1 MLNLFNVE
9 CFTAVVIWMV
19 TVLSNASESV
29 ITGELKWTCVS
40 VPSQRCVWWGRGGR
54 VVQRAAG
61 SQRGSGVCWLTLE
74 RNLTNTHTHT
84 HDWLSDTLNACGES
98 VWTDY
103 QWWEVL
109 ASPDGREECV
119 SVAPCLCDDPSSSD
133 APADHTSRVTQPWG
147 TTSFIIS
154 SAVFST
160 VRLYQHHQTVVWNHK
175 TVVNTVKHAPKY
187 PLS

>member
-9 CFTAVVIWMV
+9 SFTVVVIWMV
-19 TVLSNASESV
+19 IVLSNASESV

-84 HDWLSDTLNACGES
+84 WLTVWHTERLRWVCMNRLPVMRGAGVPGWTGRVCLSRSMSLWWS
-98 VWTDY
+98 VILRRSCRSHQQSYTAMRNY
-103 QWWEVL
+103 
-109 ASPDGREECV
+109 
-119 SVAPCLCDDPSSSD
+119 
-133 APADHTSRVTQPWG
+133 
-147 TTSFIIS
+147 II
-154 SAVFST
+154 
-160 VRLYQHHQTVVWNHK
+160 YH
-175 TVVNTVKHAPKY
+175 
-187 PLS
+187 